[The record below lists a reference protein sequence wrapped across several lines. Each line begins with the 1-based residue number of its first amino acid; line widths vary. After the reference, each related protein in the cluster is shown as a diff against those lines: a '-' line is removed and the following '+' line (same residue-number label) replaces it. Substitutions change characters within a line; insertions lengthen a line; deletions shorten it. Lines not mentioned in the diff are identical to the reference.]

1 MKVAIIESRA
11 FKTKINSILVQIET
25 IVNNEMLKGELEY
38 WSKDYIVK
46 LSEPFKSEFGAHLSY
61 TVPAKYVLTKS
72 QNPSCIEIELL
83 EKSKE
88 ILVELYL
95 EHKKSD

>member
-1 MKVAIIESRA
+1 MNKIKTTTICIES
-11 FKTKINSILVQIET
+11 KYNDLI
-25 IVNNEMLKGELEY
+25 LKGELEF
-38 WSKDYIVK
+38 WSKEYTVTLKDPLYAQSFGHISYIV
-46 LSEPFKSEFGAHLSY
+46 PAVYVIRKS
-61 TVPAKYVLTKS
+61 K
-72 QNPSCIEIELL
+72 NPCCIEIELL